1 MAVPLDPSTVV
12 LHGLGGIHDVR
23 QTARPIVAAGS
34 PGATMCGMTR
44 SAALVQHIDAADARA
59 MMCCRMLGRAAVT
72 S

>member
-1 MAVPLDPSTVV
+1 
-12 LHGLGGIHDVR
+12 
-23 QTARPIVAAGS
+23 
-34 PGATMCGMTR
+34 MCGMTR